1 MLNKNNIYYF
11 LRESDD
17 DLDFVFRESFLLKFI
32 AVLFLIAI
40 PLQSRQSNKREE
52 GRKRKKK
59 NGNYRVITGNYVPM
73 IEARLILDPNRC
85 RRRISTCSPIVS

>member
-52 GRKRKKK
+52 EEKGRKKME
-59 NGNYRVITGNYVPM
+59 I
-73 IEARLILDPNRC
+73 
-85 RRRISTCSPIVS
+85 IVSLREITFL